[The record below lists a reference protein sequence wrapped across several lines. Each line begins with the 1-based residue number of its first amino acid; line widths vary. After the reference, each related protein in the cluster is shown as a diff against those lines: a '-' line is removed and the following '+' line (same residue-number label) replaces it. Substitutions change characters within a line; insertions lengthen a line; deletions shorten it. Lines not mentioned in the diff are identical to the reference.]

1 MKDQHY
7 PGVPMKGTM
16 ADCIGKGNKGMI
28 KMKAYSYSARIIRP
42 IIRITQEPASN
53 VGNVVNFSIL
63 LKDTSDGL
71 YSRPVNGNTLLTKEL
86 SSHVYD

>member
-16 ADCIGKGNKGMI
+16 ADYNGKGNKGMN
-28 KMKAYSYSARIIRP
+28 KMKAYSYNARIRP
-42 IIRITQEPASN
+42 IIRITQEPAAN
-53 VGNVVNFSIL
+53 VGNVVDYSIL
-63 LKDTSDGL
+63 LKDTSDVL
-71 YSRPVNGNTLLTKEL
+71 YLQPVIGNSLLTKEL

>member
-7 PGVPMKGTM
+7 PGVPMKGTV
-16 ADCIGKGNKGMI
+16 ADYNCKGNKGMN
-28 KMKAYSYSARIIRP
+28 KMKAYSYNTRICP
-42 IIRITQEPASN
+42 IICITQEPTAN
-53 VGNVVNFSIL
+53 EGNVVDYSIL
-63 LKDTSDGL
+63 LKDTSDIL

>member
-16 ADCIGKGNKGMI
+16 ADCNGKGIKGI
-28 KMKAYSYSARIIRP
+28 TKMKAYSYSARIRP
-42 IIRITQEPASN
+42 IIRISQESAAN
-53 VGNVVNFSIL
+53 EGNVVDYSIL
-63 LKDTSDGL
+63 LKDASDVL
-71 YSRPVNGNTLLTKEL
+71 YSRPVTGNTPFTKEL